1 MKIPVLDLSAQYRSI
16 ERAIDEAIREVI
28 GGGRFILGP
37 NVKEL
42 EKEIA
47 AYCGCEF
54 GVGVASGTDALLLS
68 LLALGIGPG
77 DEVITTP
84 FSFVATASSI
94 SRTGATPVFVD
105 IDPRTYN
112 IDPTKIEEKITE
124 QTKAILPVHL
134 YGQPA
139 AIQPIMDLANRY
151 HLSVVEDCAQAIG
164 AEYRGRKVGS
174 FGDVGCFSFYP
185 TKNLG
190 AYGDGGMVV
199 TDDPD
204 IAQKVD
210 ILRQQG
216 GRVKYYHEILGFN
229 SRLDELQA
237 AILRVKLRY
246 LDGWSENRRHIA
258 RRYDELLAGCDV
270 VTPFVAS
277 DVQHVYHQYTIRAER
292 RDQLR
297 EYLGERGIGTM
308 IYYPLSLHKQQLYQ
322 NLGYAEGSLPIS
334 EQAERE
340 VLSLPI
346 YPELESDQQLYVVES
361 LRGVL
366 SGFEKDKDARLAEQ
380 ETAIGLSAQEGPA

>member
-16 ERAIDEAIREVI
+16 EREIDEAIREVV

-105 IDPRTYN
+105 IDPPTYN

-124 QTKAILPVHL
+124 RTKAILPVHL

-139 AIQPIMDLANRY
+139 AMQPIMNLADRY
-151 HLSVVEDCAQAIG
+151 HLRVVEDCAQAIG

-174 FGDVGCFSFYP
+174 FGDIGCFSFYP

-199 TDDPD
+199 TDDPG
-204 IAQKVD
+204 ITEKVD
-210 ILRQQG
+210 LLRRQG
-216 GRVKYYHEILGFN
+216 GRVKYYHEVLGFN

-237 AILRVKLRY
+237 AILRVKLRH
-246 LDGWSENRRHIA
+246 LDGWNESRRHVA
-258 RRYDELLAGCDV
+258 RRFDELLASCDV
-270 VTPFVAS
+270 VTPFVAR

-297 EYLGERGIGTM
+297 EYLRERGIGTM
-308 IYYPLSLHKQQLYQ
+308 IYYPLSLHKQRLYQ
-322 NLGYAEGSLPIS
+322 NLGYAGGSLPIS
-334 EQAERE
+334 ERGERE
-340 VLSLPI
+340 VLSLPM
-346 YPELESDQQLYVVES
+346 YPELELDQQLYVVET
-361 LRGVL
+361 LRAAL
-366 SGFEKDKDARLAEQ
+366 LAFEKDKDARLAGH
-380 ETAIGLSAQEGPA
+380 ETASDFCVQENLT